1 MVPNFSILGRL
12 PMPLP
17 TGFCALTGSN
27 QVIDFLVLFVRGSS
41 PILFLG
47 YDKVIED
54 RINQVLDNSTRFRKQ
69 LDGFLAADGA
79 EVEIDERMSYLSLV
93 VLLALFLHDC

>member
-54 RINQVLDNSTRFRKQ
+54 RRYDVDAIMDFHILRWISD
-69 LDGFLAADGA
+69 
-79 EVEIDERMSYLSLV
+79 
-93 VLLALFLHDC
+93 